1 MKKDAA
7 GKAGWVTRKL
17 GDFSAA
23 ISTGPFGSLLHKS
36 DYVDNGV
43 PLVNPTNMV
52 NDRILPDASML
63 ISETTRQRLNSY
75 VLEEGDIVV
84 GRRGE
89 IGRCAVVGP
98 TEAGWLCGTGSFF
111 IRPLPSIDSQF
122 LAHLIRSGTYRGRLE
137 EAATGTTMKN
147 LSNATLSDLVVSI
160 PLLPEQR
167 RIVAILDEAFDCIA
181 TGQGNAEKNLQNARA
196 LFESHLQAVFTQ
208 RGGCTSVPIGDIGT
222 VFDGPHATPRTVD
235 AGPIFLGISALQDG
249 DVNLGETRHVTPED
263 FRRWTRRVRPQ
274 PGDVVFSY
282 ETRLGQA
289 ASIPD
294 GLECCLGRRMGLVR
308 VDRRRVEP
316 RFFVYQYVSA
326 PYREFLSSR
335 TVRGATVDRI
345 ALKEFPSF
353 PIILPPLDQQKA
365 IVKML
370 DALKAETQRLEAI
383 YRQKLAA
390 LDALKKSLLDEA
402 FTGVL

>member
-1 MKKDAA
+1 M
-7 GKAGWVTRKL
+7 KAGWQTKKL

-390 LDALKKSLLDEA
+390 LDALKKSLLDQA